1 MTWSTKA
8 RQFATVFR
16 REAQRT
22 GMVREQMLFGGE
34 QKMFASQHVVPLE
47 QAAAADMKGYEDWAA
62 AAVQRYADRHGWPSW
77 PTLAG
82 LACSL
87 CRSPMSEVAWVE
99 RALGDGVEPDR
110 DGYDQLARRF
120 RCVRP
125 FPRHTGMLNMGSAAW
140 AGEVARR
147 ARIRGQLGLLLAD
160 EPWLIPS
167 DVAGDPAYRG
177 PIPEADMWGR
187 TVDWDRDGLGKRV
200 DHEMLVLEAAFDEGA
215 KRELTRGDG
224 QLVRRLR
231 AADQALLASVG
242 PAATGRWS
250 RGRGGPATQIAVAA
264 ATPHQD
270 SPDPEPTQEGR
281 CRRLVYG
288 GQHLPV

>member
-1 MTWSTKA
+1 MIWSKKA
-8 RQFATVFR
+8 RQFTTVFR
-16 REAQRT
+16 REAQRA
-22 GMVREQMLFGGE
+22 GMVSEQILFGGE
-34 QKMFASQHVVPLE
+34 QKMFASEHVVSLE
-47 QAAAADMKGYEDWAA
+47 QAAAADMRGYEDWAS

-110 DGYDQLARRF
+110 SGYDRRASQY
-120 RCVRP
+120 RHVRS
-125 FPRHTGMLNMGSAAW
+125 FPRHTGMLDMDSATW

-160 EPWLIPS
+160 EPWLIPT

-177 PIPEADMWGR
+177 PIPEADMRGR

-200 DHEMLVLEAAFDEGA
+200 DHEMLVLEAAFD
-215 KRELTRGDG
+215 
-224 QLVRRLR
+224 
-231 AADQALLASVG
+231 
-242 PAATGRWS
+242 
-250 RGRGGPATQIAVAA
+250 
-264 ATPHQD
+264 
-270 SPDPEPTQEGR
+270 PT
-281 CRRLVYG
+281 VKID
-288 GQHLPV
+288 